1 MGANNASNVT
11 TGKPKVGGA
20 LFKGATNLTLP
31 ITADGD
37 IAAGFSCLGY
47 CSEDGLVNTMSLEG
61 DNIKAWGG
69 DVVLDVGTGETDQ
82 FKVTLIESMDTE
94 VLKLVHGSANVSG
107 NLEDGIAVSV
117 NSNDRDH
124 YAYVCDMVLK
134 GNVLKRIVIP
144 DGKVTEIGD
153 ITYKD
158 DEAVGYEVTISAF
171 PDANGNTHY
180 EYIKAAGS
188 GSDS

>member
-1 MGANNASNVT
+1 M
-11 TGKPKVGGA
+11 
-20 LFKGATNLTLP
+20 
-31 ITADGD
+31 
-37 IAAGFSCLGY
+37 
-47 CSEDGLVNTMSLEG
+47 
-61 DNIKAWGG
+61 
-69 DVVLDVGTGETDQ
+69 
-82 FKVTLIESMDTE
+82 
-94 VLKLVHGSANVSG
+94 HGSANVSG

-153 ITYKD
+153 IVYKD

>member
-31 ITADGD
+31 TTADGNL
-37 IAAGFSCLGY
+37 AAGFGCVGY
-47 CSEDGLVNTMSLEG
+47 CSEDGLTNTLSLEG

-69 DVVLDVGTGETDQ
+69 DVVLDVGKGETDK
-82 FKVTLIESMDTE
+82 FKVTLIEAMSKD
-94 VLKLVHGSANVSG
+94 VLEMVHGLANVSG
-107 NLEDGIAVSV
+107 TLENGIVVSV
-117 NSNDRDH
+117 NSNDRDY
-124 YAYVCDMVLK
+124 YAYVCDMVFK
-134 GNVLKRIVIP
+134 GDVLKRIVIP
-144 DGKVTEIGD
+144 KGKVTEIGD

-171 PDANGNTHY
+171 PDSNGNTHY
-180 EYIKAAGS
+180 EYIKASSS